1 MGPPVGGTFG
11 FKFSSRPPP
20 RKFGVKRFLVV
31 REVAGAVSGWPVF
44 GLPPLEKIIGGVI
57 AIISFRPGGCSSLP
71 VQNRS
76 GALLV
81 DPDPLFTS
89 RRAQLVAHPPWN
101 SSDFHIARI
110 RGGRRPDGL
119 RSEPQRGEH
128 PADLP
133 VVQPTKFE
141 FVINLMTAKPLSL
154 NISQ

>member
-1 MGPPVGGTFG
+1 M
-11 FKFSSRPPP
+11 
-20 RKFGVKRFLVV
+20 
-31 REVAGAVSGWPVF
+31 
-44 GLPPLEKIIGGVI
+44 I

-110 RGGRRPDGL
+110 RGGRRPDEL

-141 FVINLMTAKPLSL
+141 FVINLMTAQALGLDVPATLL
-154 NISQ
+154 ARADEVIE